1 LPESSLN
8 PETILELREQFSSPE
23 QQRETTTI
31 GMWIFLMTEVMLF
44 GGLFVAYTVY
54 RLSHPQAF
62 DIGSSEMEA
71 TIGAVNTA
79 VLICS
84 SLTMALAVYSSEV
97 GNQKR
102 LMLYLVLT
110 MAMGALFLILK
121 MSEYYDHWRDHK
133 VPGFW
138 FVQQGAHA
146 PGVQM
151 FFVFYF
157 VMTGVH
163 ALHMTIG
170 LGVLSVLLFRT
181 FLGSFTAEY
190 HTPVDMGGL
199 YWHFIDVVW
208 VFLYAIF
215 YIPGLHLK

>member
-1 LPESSLN
+1 MPRSAADPSTL
-8 PETILELREQFSSPE
+8 LELREQFSTPE
-23 QQRETTTI
+23 QQRETSSI

-44 GGLFVAYTVY
+44 GALFTAYTVY
-54 RLSHPQAF
+54 HISHPQGF
-62 DIGSSEMEA
+62 DLGSAHMESM
-71 TIGAVNTA
+71 IGAVNTG

-84 SLTMALAVYSSEV
+84 SFTMALAVYSSEV
-97 GNQKR
+97 GNQK
-102 LMLYLVLT
+102 LLI
-110 MAMGALFLILK
+110 LFLILTMIIGVAFLGLK
-121 MSEYYDHWRDHK
+121 FTEYYLHWQEHK

-138 FVQQGAHA
+138 FEFPGPHA
-146 PGVQM
+146 RDAEM

-157 VMTGVH
+157 IMTGLH

-170 LGVLSVLLFRT
+170 LGILSVLLFRS

-190 HTPVDMGGL
+190 HTPIDLGGL
-199 YWHFIDVVW
+199 YWHFIDIVW

>member
-1 LPESSLN
+1 MLN
-8 PETILELREQFSSPE
+8 PETLLELREQFSSPE

-62 DIGSSEMEA
+62 DLGSSEMESS
-71 TIGAVNTA
+71 IGAINTA

-97 GNQKR
+97 GKQKMI
-102 LMLYLVLT
+102 LLYLALT
-110 MAMGALFLILK
+110 MIIGALFLVLK
-121 MSEYYDHWRDHK
+121 MTEYHDHWLEHK

-146 PGVQM
+146 PAVQM

-157 VMTGVH
+157 LMTGLH

-170 LGVLSVLLFRT
+170 LGILSVLLFRT
-181 FLGSFTAEY
+181 FLGCFTAEY
-190 HTPVDMGGL
+190 HTPIDMGGL
-199 YWHFIDVVW
+199 YWHFIDIVW

>member
-1 LPESSLN
+1 MPESTLI
-8 PETILELREQFSSPE
+8 PETVLELREQFSSPE
-23 QQRETTTI
+23 QQRQTTSI

-54 RLSHPQAF
+54 RFSHPQAC

-71 TIGAVNTA
+71 TIGAINTG

-84 SLTMALAVYSSEV
+84 SLTMALAVYSSEI
-97 GNQKR
+97 GNQK
-102 LMLYLVLT
+102 MIMIYLLLT
-110 MAMGALFLILK
+110 MLIGIIFLALK
-121 MSEYYDHWRDHK
+121 MTEYYDHWQDHK

-138 FVQQGAHA
+138 FVQHGAHA
-146 PGVQM
+146 PEVQM

-157 VMTGVH
+157 IMTGLH

-170 LGVLSVLLFRT
+170 ISVLAVLLFRT
-181 FLGSFTAEY
+181 SIGSFNAGY
-190 HTPVDMGGL
+190 HTPIDMGGL